1 MADWEHAGRACMIAE
16 VNAMASGDP
25 ANIGYLMGSNYTRGF
40 PGPVQE
46 FNRNFLALPA
56 LPSKRLDGAAD
67 KPDVTVRLIDCS
79 AKGAGRYFAVVHT
92 GYTGKKG
99 VKVKVPADVK
109 ALTDIDGRRYAVQ
122 DGVATI
128 PELLPWQ
135 LLTLWAK

>member
-1 MADWEHAGRACMIAE
+1 M
-16 VNAMASGDP
+16 
-25 ANIGYLMGSNYTRGF
+25 
-40 PGPVQE
+40 
-46 FNRNFLALPA
+46 
-56 LPSKRLDGAAD
+56 
-67 KPDVTVRLIDCS
+67 
-79 AKGAGRYFAVVHT
+79 HT